1 MAWFSLCSTTVF
13 LTRPRTLGRPSS
25 SDSVFLQSHGKGL
38 IRVSGCSHFYV
49 FSLTLSRRFGLE
61 LQCCHMGA
69 SISFTLHEGEI
80 IFWKTCLH
88 FAAKRIFSYFF
99 LILSVTIRH
108 HDGWQDKA
116 WLKLQPFGF
125 SDIPWNVDSFMSN
138 RPLTQL
144 IVLDKSIHP
153 FSSPT
158 FSLSGSQ
165 GCQFLTWLLLG
176 EGAVHPGQG
185 SSWSLDHPL
194 AHSYTLTGKNWSNQS
209 TYEACF
215 WSLGGSRSALL
226 ITFCVRA
233 KFYDTKS
240 FVLE

>member
-25 SDSVFLQSHGKGL
+25 SDSVFVQSHGKGL

-116 WLKLQPFGF
+116 W
-125 SDIPWNVDSFMSN
+125 WNYNLLVFLIFLEMW
-138 RPLTQL
+138 
-144 IVLDKSIHP
+144 IVLCQIDLWHSWLFWINLSIH
-153 FSSPT
+153 
-158 FSLSGSQ
+158 
-165 GCQFLTWLLLG
+165 FL
-176 EGAVHPGQG
+176 
-185 SSWSLDHPL
+185 HPL
-194 AHSYTLTGKNWSNQS
+194 SPFRGHRVA
-209 TYEACF
+209 
-215 WSLGGSRSALL
+215 
-226 ITFCVRA
+226 
-233 KFYDTKS
+233 S
-240 FVLE
+240 F